1 MVKLHNFQYLQWT
14 LYFNHEDVAKEYT
27 IEDSIDIDN
36 VVVVRVNNS
45 MDKEEVM
52 DAVLAEAD
60 KYFTDM

>member
-1 MVKLHNFQYLQWT
+1 MQLT
-14 LYFNHEDVAKEYT
+14 LYYYHKDVAKEYT

>member
-14 LYFNHEDVAKEYT
+14 LYFYHKDVAKEYT
-27 IEDSIDIDN
+27 IEDIDIDN